1 MTSYL
6 IKNITD
12 ILETSEKIHLLFK
25 SQKYYTENRTH
36 II

>member
-1 MTSYL
+1 MISYL

-12 ILETSEKIHLLFK
+12 ILEISERIHLLFK
-25 SQKYYTENRTH
+25 SQKYYTKTH